1 MTTLPNK
8 ANLRPS
14 EVARYFDV
22 TRKTVYKWIREGKM
36 EAIKIGGVLRIPR
49 EAVKLP
55 PEIVQN

>member
-22 TRKTVYKWIREGKM
+22 TPKTVYKWIQEGKM

-49 EAVKLP
+49 RAVLSAEETAK
-55 PEIVQN
+55 N